1 MAVGGRLGGL
11 MDVRDPA
18 LRAELERRLG
28 VLEREEA
35 GDAAHAALGAR
46 DLWAM
51 ALLVAALVAVGWVIA

>member
-1 MAVGGRLGGL
+1 

-18 LRAELERRLG
+18 LRAELDRRLG

-51 ALLVAALVAVGWVIA
+51 ALLVAALVVVGWVIA